1 MAATA
6 FVRARID
13 ENLKN
18 DAAIILAEMGLTVS
32 DIVRMT
38 LTRVVKDH
46 ALPFDLTVPNAKTQA
61 AMREARAMMKTKEA
75 RFANGEELIDAL
87 DKKSN

>member
-6 FVRARID
+6 FVRARVD

-38 LTRVVKDH
+38 LARVVNDK
-46 ALPFDLTVPNAKTQA
+46 ALPFELKIPNAKTKA
-61 AMREARAMMKTKEA
+61 AMMESRTIMKAKKM
-75 RFANGEELIDAL
+75 RFNNGGELIDAL
-87 DKKSN
+87 DKNSI

>member
-6 FVRARID
+6 FVRARVD

-18 DAAIILAEMGLTVS
+18 DAAVILAEMGLTVS

-38 LTRVVKDH
+38 LTRVVKDN
-46 ALPFDLTVPNAKTQA
+46 ALPFDLTVPNAKTQTA
-61 AMREARAMMKTKEA
+61 IREARALMKNKKV
-75 RFANGEELIDAL
+75 RFAKGEELIDAL

>member
-6 FVRARID
+6 FVRARVD

-38 LTRVVKDH
+38 LARVVNDK
-46 ALPFDLTVPNAKTQA
+46 ALPFELKIPNAKTKA
-61 AMREARAMMKTKEA
+61 AMMESRTIMKAKK
-75 RFANGEELIDAL
+75 NAL
-87 DKKSN
+87 